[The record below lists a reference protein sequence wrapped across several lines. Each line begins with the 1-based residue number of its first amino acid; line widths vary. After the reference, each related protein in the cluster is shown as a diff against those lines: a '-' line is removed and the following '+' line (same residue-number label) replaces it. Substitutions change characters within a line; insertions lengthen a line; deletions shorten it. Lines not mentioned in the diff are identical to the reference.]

1 MTPLRGF
8 TGAFAMHLRLYAFHQ
23 FRFVTV
29 VAQPAAMTAVA
40 LLVLR
45 TATTEANVF
54 RVLIGGALVGMWG
67 AVVGTSFFTIRRERE
82 WYGTFSL
89 LTVVPAPIASI
100 FSGYLLAETAISLFG
115 VAVSFG
121 VGYAI
126 VGGLVTVEAP
136 ARFAISLVL
145 GGISVAALA
154 ILIAPLVLLL
164 PVLTRWVNIFDHP
177 VWILAG
183 FLFPIAIL
191 PGWTSPLSHG
201 LSVYWGVEALRRS
214 AAGAPWSELLPIWAA
229 ILGLVLAY
237 FTVSV
242 AGLSLAVRRLRRT
255 GELVAA

>member
-8 TGAFAMHLRLYAFHQ
+8 TGALAMHLRLYAFHQ
-23 FRFVTV
+23 FRFVTA

-45 TATTEANVF
+45 TATTQANVF

-82 WYGTFSL
+82 WDGTFSL
-89 LTVVPAPIASI
+89 LTVVPAPIASV

-121 VGYAI
+121 VGYGI
-126 VGGLVTVEAP
+126 VGSVVTVEAP

-145 GGISVAALA
+145 GGVSVAALA
-154 ILIAPLVLLL
+154 LLIAPLVLFL
-164 PVLTRWVNIFDHP
+164 PVLTRWVNI
-177 VWILAG
+177 

-191 PGWTSPLSHG
+191 PGWTTPLSYG

-214 AAGAPWSELLPIWAA
+214 GAGAPWSELLPIWAA
-229 ILGLVLAY
+229 ILALAVSY
-237 FTVSV
+237 FAVAV